1 MAVLEATSNQRVS
14 KDERVDF
21 RVTTEMKRIL
31 VHAAE
36 VTGRSLTDFVSSSAF
51 SAAQKTIEEIEQLQ
65 LAEKDRTVFLDALSN
80 PPAPNDAL
88 KAAAERYQKHFK

>member
-1 MAVLEATSNQRVS
+1 MDVLEATRDQRVS
-14 KDERVDF
+14 KDERVYF

-36 VTGRSLTDFVSSSAF
+36 ATGRSLTDFVASSAF
-51 SAAQKTIEEIEQLQ
+51 SAAQKTIAEVEHLQ
-65 LAEKDRTVFLDALSN
+65 LAEKDRIVFLDALSN

-88 KAAAERYQKHFK
+88 KAAAARYQKHFK

>member
-1 MAVLEATSNQRVS
+1 MVEIAREKRIS
-14 KDERVDF
+14 KDERVYF

-36 VTGRSLTDFVSSSAF
+36 ITGRTLTDFVASSAF
-51 SAAQKTIEEIEQLQ
+51 NAAQKTIEEVEKLQ
-65 LAEKDRTVFLDALSN
+65 LAEEDRIVFLDALSN

-88 KAAAERYQKHFK
+88 KAAAARYRNLVE